1 MTCRSIILTLLT
13 PYLLFSQGQK
23 NNYFTGVSEP
33 KWNERE
39 GSDNGIKGVSL
50 GVLFQGQTKYPSAY
64 YGPRVDGL
72 FNDGA
77 YHFIIDVYY
86 KKYIIGFQLTDEFL
100 YLQKFDDNGAA
111 WKPRGFNGS
120 FSSLTRSYWFT
131 LGYNIFGNLN
141 VKTGIGFRSGPK
153 ESLTNK
159 KFTATQVAEN
169 FDFLNPLNVINTLKN
184 LEEFSEID
192 YSLSITYPIK
202 VYGKFG
208 LVPEL
213 GYTIKH
219 GGLLTGISVI
229 YR

>member
-50 GVLFQGQTKYPSAY
+50 GVLFQGQTKYPRAY

-100 YLQKFDDNGAA
+100 YLKSLMTMVPHGNPEGLMGAF
-111 WKPRGFNGS
+111 PPS
-120 FSSLTRSYWFT
+120 QDL
-131 LGYNIFGNLN
+131 I
-141 VKTGIGFRSGPK
+141 
-153 ESLTNK
+153 
-159 KFTATQVAEN
+159 
-169 FDFLNPLNVINTLKN
+169 
-184 LEEFSEID
+184 
-192 YSLSITYPIK
+192 
-202 VYGKFG
+202 
-208 LVPEL
+208 
-213 GYTIKH
+213 
-219 GGLLTGISVI
+219 GLL
-229 YR
+229 